1 MRRPPWPSP
10 VTAPRLTGS
19 VRFVPS
25 ERSIRR
31 VARGLAVATATV
43 LAGSAAVVSPAGA
56 RPGAADPS
64 PASTTPAP
72 IPSTVPPS
80 VGPPTGPSSPPA
92 TTAPAD
98 DPLGPHAVPSGP
110 AGTSPATPGPVG
122 GSPPR
127 GAAPPGPAATIDLG
141 TVRRLDASLDLASAQ
156 QRLAL
161 ADAALSAAVRR
172 RDVVAEAHRSAVAE
186 VALRRARIRAYAVRI
201 YKGGDD
207 FGDLAVMAGAR
218 SLTDLA
224 RRRSLLAAA
233 DESEVRRLREAVEA
247 EEIAAAFLEAAE
259 ADRAGVDAARR
270 AFEAR
275 RDAARARVAGGGRLD
290 GWDDGPLILGPSRL
304 TAEDLAG
311 WFRSRGRRENTTV
324 PIEDLARLY
333 IEEGHDEGVRGDIAF
348 AQSILETGGFHFS
361 PGGTVLTAA
370 DNNFGGIG
378 ACDSCA
384 RGWSFPSARLGVRQ
398 QVQLLRTYA
407 DPHLTSADLAHPPV
421 RSRPERHGVR
431 GCCRTWLDLNGVWA
445 TGAGYG
451 ERILQIYSDL
461 ARYALTRR

>member
-1 MRRPPWPSP
+1 M
-10 VTAPRLTGS
+10 
-19 VRFVPS
+19 
-25 ERSIRR
+25 
-31 VARGLAVATATV
+31 ATATV
-43 LAGSAAVVSPAGA
+43 LAGSAAVVVPAGA
-56 RPGAADPS
+56 RPGAADPAPVPTT
-64 PASTTPAP
+64 PASTPP
-72 IPSTVPPS
+72 TVPPTAT
-80 VGPPTGPSSPPA
+80 PPTGPFSPSP

-110 AGTSPATPGPVG
+110 TGTPPAPPGPPG
-122 GSPPR
+122 GSPPP
-127 GAAPPGPAATIDLG
+127 GAAPPEPAATIDLG
-141 TVRRLDASLDLASAQ
+141 TVRRLDASLDLAAAQ
-156 QRLAL
+156 ERLAL
-161 ADAALSAAVRR
+161 ADAALVTATRR
-172 RDVVAEAHRSAVAE
+172 RDVVAEAHRTAVAE

-224 RRRSLLAAA
+224 RRRALLAAA
-233 DESEVRRLREAVEA
+233 DESEVRRLRGAVEA
-247 EEIAAAFLEAAE
+247 EEIAAAHLESAE
-259 ADRAGVDAARR
+259 TDRAGVDAARR
-270 AFEAR
+270 TFEAR
-275 RDAARARVAGGGRLD
+275 RDAAHRSMRSGGRLD
-290 GWDDGPLILGPSRL
+290 GWGEGPLILGPSRL

-311 WFRSRGRRENTTV
+311 WFRSSGRRENTTV
-324 PIEDLARLY
+324 PIEDLARFY
-333 IEEGHDEGVRGDIAF
+333 IEEGRDEGVRGDIAF

-378 ACDSCA
+378 ACDSCT

-407 DPHLTSADLAHPPV
+407 DPRLTSADLAHPPV

-451 ERILQIYSDL
+451 ERVLQIYSDL
-461 ARYALTRR
+461 ARYALTKR